1 MAQWM
6 NLHQNNIFVNRMQ
19 LPLLCE
25 KSGAILLVLV
35 GLMAGRQAIR
45 RNADRFENFLQ
56 IASVGFSQHLTKVQ
70 CYYSVINTFQSD
82 LSKVYSEV
90 CY

>member
-6 NLHQNNIFVNRMQ
+6 NLHRNNSFVNWTQ

-35 GLMAGRQAIR
+35 GLMAGSPAGRPEVWQAGRQAVR
-45 RNADRFENFLQ
+45 
-56 IASVGFSQHLTKVQ
+56 
-70 CYYSVINTFQSD
+70 
-82 LSKVYSEV
+82 
-90 CY
+90 

>member
-6 NLHQNNIFVNRMQ
+6 NLHRNNSFVNWTQ

-35 GLMAGRQAIR
+35 GLMAGSPAGRPEVRQAGK
-45 RNADRFENFLQ
+45 ADR
-56 IASVGFSQHLTKVQ
+56 
-70 CYYSVINTFQSD
+70 QSD
-82 LSKVYSEV
+82 EI
-90 CY
+90 